1 MSSVEYIKRSALSGE
16 KYDVF
21 DEDVVRILNIY
32 QAAYYVD
39 AGCPILD
46 VQLSND
52 RRTGKPVLVF
62 LFRRSTS
69 KKVFDQWC
77 SQKEGSS

>member
-1 MSSVEYIKRSALSGE
+1 MQEFIKRSALSGE

-21 DEDVVRILNIY
+21 DQDVVRILNIY

-39 AGCPILD
+39 AGIPILD

-52 RRTGKPVLVF
+52 RITGKPILVF
-62 LFRRSTS
+62 LFRRSLT
-69 KKVFDQWC
+69 KPVFDTWC
-77 SQKEGSS
+77 KQKEE